1 MNSNTLLEKLDKTL
15 SPIGA
20 KIGEQRHLKS
30 ISTGM
35 MMTLPLIVIGSLF
48 LIIANPP
55 VNPELVDPNTAN
67 VFMKF
72 LLAWKN
78 FAVENYATLT
88 TPYDMTMG
96 MAGLMSAFT
105 IAYCLAGEYKMK
117 NAMAGLISTSVFLMV
132 CAPASEGSIP
142 LSFLGA
148 DGLFVAIIIGLL
160 SVEITRFV
168 ENKGWQVKFPDSVP
182 PAVTSFVNS
191 MLPLLINIIVIYGI
205 NIIVV
210 STMGVN
216 IPQAVMKI
224 LSPALAVVDNV
235 WGFLAIITFG
245 NILWILGVNGTSIIF
260 PIVFALGIKNTG
272 LNADL
277 VAAGQDPSVYIV
289 FALGIKN
296 TGLNADLVAA
306 GQDPSVYMNLQMF
319 RIAILGG
326 AGNTLGL
333 ALLMAKSKSAHLK
346 SLGRLATVPGICGI
360 NEPIIFGTPI
370 VFNPILAIPFIITPI
385 ITVTL
390 TYFAQVFGFITPGY
404 MIDPSFTPFFVQA
417 YLSSMDFKNVIFVF
431 ALVAISMAIYY
442 PFFKVYEKNMLRQE
456 NGDETTSV
464 A

>member
-35 MMTLPLIVIGSLF
+35 MMTLPLIVIGSIF

-55 VNPELVDPNTAN
+55 VNPELVDPNTTN
-67 VFMKF
+67 IFMKF

-78 FAVENYATLT
+78 FAVENYGAIT

-105 IAYCLAGEYKMK
+105 IAYCLAGEYKMN

-148 DGLFVAIIIGLL
+148 DGLFVAIIIGLV
-160 SVEITRFV
+160 SVEITRFI

-205 NIIVV
+205 NILVV

-216 IPQAVMKI
+216 IPQAVMKV
-224 LSPALAVVDNV
+224 LSPALAVVDNI

-277 VAAGQDPSVYIV
+277 VAAGQDPSVY
-289 FALGIKN
+289 
-296 TGLNADLVAA
+296 
-306 GQDPSVYMNLQMF
+306 MNLQMF
-319 RIAILGG
+319 RVAILGG
-326 AGNTLGL
+326 AGNTIGL

-385 ITVTL
+385 VTVTL

-404 MIDPSFTPFFVQA
+404 MIDPSFTPFL
-417 YLSSMDFKNVIFVF
+417 YKH
-431 ALVAISMAIYY
+431 IYHLWT
-442 PFFKVYEKNMLRQE
+442 LRM
-456 NGDETTSV
+456 
-464 A
+464 